1 MRVNEEIR
9 APQVRVIDENGVQL
23 GIMSSREALRE
34 AEARELDLVE
44 VAPNANPPVCRIMD
58 YGKYRYEQKR
68 RAREAKKKQHVVV
81 IKEVK
86 LRPKIDKHDFEHK
99 LKHIREFLE
108 EGNKVKISIAFRG
121 REYEHPEFAYEVLK
135 NIIESTRDLC
145 AENYSL
151 DNCKSEN
158 RTITLILTPGKVPQ

>member
-9 APQVRVIDENGVQL
+9 APQVRVIDDKGVQL
-23 GIMSSREALRE
+23 GIMSKRDALRE

-44 VAPNANPPVCRIMD
+44 VAPNATPPVCRIMD
-58 YGKYRYEQKR
+58 FGKYRYEQKR
-68 RAREAKKKQHVVV
+68 RAREAKKKQHVIVL
-81 IKEVK
+81 KEIK
-86 LRPKIDKHDFEHK
+86 LRPKIDKHDFEYK

-108 EGNKVKISIAFRG
+108 EGNKVKVSVVFRG

-145 AENYSL
+145 SETYSL
-151 DNCKSEN
+151 DQCRPEDKAL
-158 RTITLILTPGKVPQ
+158 TITLSPGKSS

>member
-9 APQVRVIDENGVQL
+9 APQVRVIDDKGVQL
-23 GIMSSREALRE
+23 GIMSKRDALRE

-44 VAPNANPPVCRIMD
+44 VAPNATPPVCRIMD

-68 RAREAKKKQHVVV
+68 RAREAKKKQHVIVL
-81 IKEVK
+81 KEIK
-86 LRPKIDKHDFEHK
+86 LRPKIDKHDFEYK

-108 EGNKVKISIAFRG
+108 EGNKVKVSVVFRG

-135 NIIESTRDLC
+135 NIIESTKDLC
-145 AENYSL
+145 SETYSL
-151 DNCKSEN
+151 DHCRPEDRSL
-158 RTITLILTPGKVPQ
+158 TITLNPGKSN